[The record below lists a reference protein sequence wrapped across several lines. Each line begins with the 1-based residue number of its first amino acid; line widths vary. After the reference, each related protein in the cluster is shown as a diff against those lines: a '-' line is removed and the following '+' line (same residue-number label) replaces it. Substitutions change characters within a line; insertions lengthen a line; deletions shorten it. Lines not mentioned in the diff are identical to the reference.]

1 MCSRSTCRI
10 RTNSTRGCIAASA
23 KGGTSS
29 AAVPRPRGHLQ
40 VHRRRRDLDE
50 ALDWPPQ
57 PLIGKIDI
65 DIARSQPNIVYA
77 MIEAPGDQGGLYRS
91 DDSGATW
98 RIVNSAGNLRSRPFY
113 FNYVD
118 VNEEPRRS
126 VGERARDVS
135 PPTAARRSHPSARRT
150 ATTTASGSTLMIR

>member
-1 MCSRSTCRI
+1 MGHHQRRSAT
-10 RTNSTRGCIAASA
+10 
-23 KGGTSS
+23 KGGIYKSTDGGETWTKLST
-29 AAVPRPRGHLQ
+29 GL
-40 VHRRRRDLDE
+40 
-50 ALDWPPQ
+50 PQ

-91 DDSGATW
+91 DDGATW

-118 VNEEPRRS
+118 VNPKN
-126 VGERARDVS
+126 
-135 PPTAARRSHPSARRT
+135 PTKC
-150 ATTTASGSTLMIR
+150 G